1 MSNQKVESERDG
13 FYSFLARDLNCCD
26 SLATGKIIAV
36 FLGMSKSSVM
46 EDEEEKW
53 TIPNMEL
60 AVHLH
65 ERVSCF
71 AYWCSLN
78 RLGDVGDSSQLS
90 SKSKHLGRAVGEI
103 VVFVSAG

>member
-60 AVHLH
+60 VDCA
-65 ERVSCF
+65 
-71 AYWCSLN
+71 
-78 RLGDVGDSSQLS
+78 
-90 SKSKHLGRAVGEI
+90 
-103 VVFVSAG
+103 SA